1 MEYLSCWRK
10 TKEVDTLA
18 IELNRENY
26 DVEVLESQKPV
37 LVDFWGPQCMPCL
50 ALMPVVDQ
58 IEKVYDGRLKVAK
71 LDASTNRMLCAKL
84 RVLSLPTFILY
95 KDGTEVARL
104 TGDNINEHDLTQA
117 VMGLIPS

>member
-1 MEYLSCWRK
+1 
-10 TKEVDTLA
+10 LA

-37 LVDFWGPQCMPCL
+37 LVDFWGPQCRPCL

-58 IEKVYDGRLKVAK
+58 IEKLYDGRLKVAK

-104 TGDNINEHDLTQA
+104 TGDNIKEHDLTQT

>member
-1 MEYLSCWRK
+1 
-10 TKEVDTLA
+10 LA

-37 LVDFWGPQCMPCL
+37 LVDFWGPQCRPCL

-104 TGDNINEHDLTQA
+104 TGDNINENDLTQA

>member
-1 MEYLSCWRK
+1 M
-10 TKEVDTLA
+10 A

-37 LVDFWGPQCMPCL
+37 LVDFWGPQCRPCL

-104 TGDNINEHDLTQA
+104 TGDNINEHDLKQA
-117 VMGLIPS
+117 VMGLIPSESGL

>member
-1 MEYLSCWRK
+1 
-10 TKEVDTLA
+10 LA

-26 DVEVLESQKPV
+26 NVEVLESQKPV
-37 LVDFWGPQCMPCL
+37 LVDFWGPQCRPCL

-104 TGDNINEHDLTQA
+104 TGDNINENDLTQA